1 MITLEIK
8 INGKLIG
15 MRAATQMV
23 GSLNADGEHAYVIEG
38 DGFVQEY
45 VSHVRENGAVK
56 LVEKMLETMTDDG
69 TRFLKWSPRPMD
81 SELEAKPE
89 TPEDELIKACE
100 NNRQKRSRAELEAR
114 PEVPEVPDHGN
125 ARSTATRKIN

>member
-1 MITLEIK
+1 
-8 INGKLIG
+8 
-15 MRAATQMV
+15 MRAATQMM

-38 DGFVQEY
+38 DGRRQAY

-69 TRFLKWSPRPMD
+69 TKFLKWSPRRMNKD
-81 SELEAKPE
+81 
-89 TPEDELIKACE
+89 DVELIKACE
-100 NNRQKRSRAELEAR
+100 NHRQKRSRAELEAR

-125 ARSTATRKIN
+125 AHNLPCRKIN

>member
-38 DGFVQEY
+38 DGFVKEY
-45 VSHVRENGAVK
+45 VSHVREDGAVK
-56 LVEKMLETMTDDG
+56 LAGKMLETMADDG

-89 TPEDELIKACE
+89 A
-100 NNRQKRSRAELEAR
+100 
-114 PEVPEVPDHGN
+114 PEVPEHGN
-125 ARSTATRKIN
+125 AHNLPCRKIN